1 MISPTLNYKS
11 QSIDNRDYIHVPKL
25 KASPQVINNIQKI
38 LLPVSPIMFFVK
50 NYNVPILDQLNLGSC
65 VANAFATCIRII
77 TQQKLCSSRLFHYY
91 NSRAMAG
98 YTIEEDSGLEIR
110 DACKSIV
117 LYGVTQELNWKYVTP
132 LFSVLPSLNSY
143 IKTNLLPNFN
153 YSFVNQDLNAIKLCL
168 TTTNA
173 PIIFGINVYDSFLT
187 SSVAKTGIVP
197 MPNTTTETL
206 QGGHCI
212 LMVGI
217 DNKNQV
223 FICINSWGVSWGNK
237 GFFTLPYNYVL
248 NSNLSFDFCCISF
261 TQTQY
266 K

>member
-1 MISPTLNYKS
+1 MINPTLNYEI
-11 QSIDNRDYIHVPKL
+11 QSKDNRDYIHVPKL
-25 KASPQVINNIQKI
+25 KASPQVINNIKKI
-38 LLPVSPIMFFVK
+38 LLPVSPVIFFVK
-50 NYNVPILDQLNLGSC
+50 NYNVPILDQQDLGSC
-65 VANAFATCIRII
+65 VANAFATSIRII
-77 TQQKLCSSRLFHYY
+77 TQQKLGSSRLFHYY
-91 NSRAMAG
+91 NSRAIAG
-98 YTIEEDSGLEIR
+98 YSIEEDSGLEIR
-110 DACKSIV
+110 DACKGIV
-117 LYGVTQELNWKYVTP
+117 LYGVTQELNWKYIT
-132 LFSVLPSLNSY
+132 SMYSSLPSLNAY
-143 IKTNLLPNFN
+143 NKTNLLSNFK

-173 PIIFGINVYDSFLT
+173 PIIFGIAVYDSFLT
-187 SSVAKTGIVP
+187 SNVAKTGIVP
-197 MPNTTTETL
+197 MPNTNTETL

-212 LMVGI
+212 LMVGV

-248 NSNLSFDFCCISF
+248 NSNLSFDFCSISF